1 MLKTPPLSTLAVL
14 LLTLPAAAEP
24 ARVQAAA
31 TLAGDLGPG
40 VSALERRGLL
50 LTAGSVKPARIL
62 DVAWEPLERA
72 AASSKRLTDFLAA
85 YDAARK
91 GSDPADPADAFEDL
105 RALPPGGLLS
115 EPVRAALGALADR
128 AAARA
133 ALGDVAP
140 ALLKKGSAYRA
151 SWAAALRES
160 RSGAADL
167 FALLSA
173 PKPPSDAVR
182 HTAAW
187 ASAVG
192 QEGFAEALEADRTA
206 GALSAD
212 LKAVLTSFLADQASV
227 EALAVAQERLS
238 RLERDG
244 DARKAFDDVRAVAPK
259 LAENPDA
266 PARLKDIL
274 AAADEPATVKLTAPE
289 LHARSEGGASFE
301 PGDKA
306 VFSIAYWV
314 DGLEKGAQTEV
325 VEALYLDQGPQG
337 LSLVRR
343 DARKRASGGPYVVNV
358 ESVVPAA
365 GRLTYRL
372 LLDAADAAPLS
383 REASVPVSDA
393 LDALRA
399 EAGRAESL
407 ARACR
412 LDESTGVWKEVLSG
426 LETRKS
432 AARSRLASEAKSR
445 LKAAESWSA
454 EKNDLAESLD
464 GARLYATPERC
475 EYRTDRAERALKLL
489 SGLPAGCDRGGEG
502 TGVATELSGL
512 IKVTDSRRRLQE
524 GFAAS
529 IKKAR
534 EAEASCRPVDAARL
548 YASALALLDSDPG
561 ARCGDLEAQYQSVRL
576 SDLPRVA
583 GSESLAGAIEAELGK
598 ARKLFAAGDPP
609 GALGVL
615 LPLSTALRRLP
626 ESRCYGALLKDADEL
641 AHGAGVAVAP
651 VEASGLRLGPD
662 AASEAVAA
670 AKKDWD
676 RRQAEADE
684 ARGQTESLQA
694 PRAAG
699 EAE

>member
-1 MLKTPPLSTLAVL
+1 MLKNPSLSALAVL
-14 LLTLPAAAEP
+14 LLSVPAAAEP

-31 TLAGDLGPG
+31 TLAGDLGAG

-50 LTAGSVKPARIL
+50 LTAGDSKPARIL

-72 AASSKRLTDFLAA
+72 AAAAKRLTEFLAA
-85 YDAARK
+85 YDAVRK
-91 GSDPADPADAFEDL
+91 GSDPADTADTFEDL
-105 RALPPGGLLS
+105 RALTPGGLLS
-115 EPVRAALGALADR
+115 DPVRSALGALADR
-128 AAARA
+128 AAART
-133 ALGDVAP
+133 ALGDAAP
-140 ALLKKGSAYRA
+140 TLLKKGSAFRN
-151 SWAAALRES
+151 SWGAPLRES

-167 FALLSA
+167 FALLSG
-173 PKPPSDAVR
+173 PKPSSDATR
-182 HTAAW
+182 HASDWAA
-187 ASAVG
+187 AVG
-192 QEGFAEALEADRTA
+192 QEGFAAALEADRAA
-206 GALSAD
+206 GALSAE
-212 LKAVLTSFLADQASV
+212 LKAVLGSYLSDQSAI
-227 EALAVAQERLS
+227 EAMAAAQERLA

-244 DARKAFDDVRAVAPK
+244 DARKAFDDVRAAAPK

-314 DGLEKGAQTEV
+314 DGLEKGAQAEV

-372 LLDAADAAPLS
+372 LLDAAGAAPLS

-399 EAGRAESL
+399 EAGRAEGL

-412 LDESTGVWKEVLSG
+412 LDESTAVWKGVLEG
-426 LETRKS
+426 LDSRKS
-432 AARSRLASEAKSR
+432 ASRSALSNAAKARLR
-445 LKAAESWSA
+445 AAESWSRDN
-454 EKNDLAESLD
+454 NDLADSLD
-464 GARLYATPERC
+464 GARLYATPDRC
-475 EYRTDRAERALKLL
+475 DYRTDRAERALKLL

-502 TGVATELSGL
+502 GGVASELSAV

-529 IKKAR
+529 LKKAR
-534 EAEASCRPVDAARL
+534 DAESSCRPVDAARL

-561 ARCGDLEAQYQSVRL
+561 ARCGDLEAQYQSVRIG
-576 SDLPRVA
+576 DLPRVA
-583 GSESLAGAIEAELGK
+583 GSESLAGALEGELAK

-626 ESRCYGALLKDADEL
+626 DARCYATLLKDADEL
-641 AHGAGVAVAP
+641 AQGAGVAVAP

-662 AASEAVAA
+662 TASEAVAA

-676 RRQAEADE
+676 RRQAEAEE
-684 ARGQTESLQA
+684 AKGQAESLQA